1 MRKEGKLIFFGH
13 RFLKS
18 ESFYHIF
25 DIDSILHTPPSSTI
39 YIEFEEKN
47 LDVITHAAS
56 NLIKVALHVKS
67 ITEVLYASSLGASF
81 IVIEKELAKT
91 AQNIAE
97 NYLFDAKILVLIE
110 DEDEI
115 EELAL
120 LGVDGVI
127 FSNAI
132 IKIAS

>member
-1 MRKEGKLIFFGH
+1 M
-13 RFLKS
+13 
-18 ESFYHIF
+18 
-25 DIDSILHTPPSSTI
+25 
-39 YIEFEEKN
+39 EFEEKN
-47 LDVITHAAS
+47 LDIITHAALNS
-56 NLIKVALHVKS
+56 VKIALHVKS
-67 ITEVLYASSLGASF
+67 IIEILYASSLGASY
-81 IVIEKELAKT
+81 IIIEKELAKT

-97 NYLFDAKILVLIE
+97 NYLFDAKILALIE

-132 IKIAS
+132 IKIVS